1 VHDPREMR
9 ITNIETISLRLPEIE
24 LRADGTQDAFIVR
37 IDTDEGV
44 SGYGEADTSPSVAA
58 AFIDMPASHSML
70 VGMRETLLGRDP
82 FDIEPIWLDL
92 YETTA
97 HAGTR
102 AAAIHTISAID
113 IALHDLV
120 GRALG
125 QPVHRLLGGC
135 FRDRVRVY
143 ASALMPET
151 AEGVRRHVTTQ
162 VDRGHR
168 AIKLGWGPLGYDAR
182 RDVELVD
189 AARAAAGPDVDVMID
204 IGRRWQFKHA
214 LEMSRRLAEYD
225 LYWLEEPLSVE
236 DIDGYRR
243 LCEQSPL
250 KIAAAEHEATI
261 WSFRD
266 WMVRGGLDIVQPDL
280 ARCGGFSQGRRIA
293 QAAFELGR
301 ECVPHAFSTG
311 ILIAA
316 SLQLV
321 AAMPRGTYCEY
332 TVAESHDALDV
343 LASGFEFADGCVR
356 VPTGP
361 GLGIEIDEE
370 KLARHRVA

>member
-1 VHDPREMR
+1 MIRAGMR
-9 ITNIETISLRLPEIE
+9 ITNVETIHLRLPEIE
-24 LRADGTQDAFIVR
+24 LRADGTQDAFIIR

-44 SGYGEADTSPSVAA
+44 SGYGEADTSPTVAQ
-58 AFIDMPASHSML
+58 AFVDMPASHSML
-70 VGMRETLLGRDP
+70 VGMRQTLLGRDP
-82 FDIEPIWLDL
+82 FDIEPIWHDL
-92 YETTA
+92 YGTTA

-113 IALHDLV
+113 IALHDLM

-125 QPVHRLLGGC
+125 VPVHTLLGGR

-143 ASALMPET
+143 ASALMPATPDE
-151 AEGVRRHVTTQ
+151 VRRHVTAQ
-162 VDRGHR
+162 VENGHR
-168 AIKLGWGPLGYDAR
+168 ALKLGWGPLGFDAR
-182 RDVELVD
+182 RDVALVA
-189 AARAAAGPDVDVMID
+189 AAREAAGPDVDVMID

-214 LEMSRRLAEYD
+214 LEMSRRFADYD
-225 LYWLEEPLSVE
+225 LYWLEEPLAVE

-243 LCEQSPL
+243 LCEASPL

-266 WMVRGGLDIVQPDL
+266 WLVRGGLDIVQPDL

-321 AAMPRGTYCEY
+321 AAMPGGTYCEY

-343 LASGFEFADGCVR
+343 LASGFEFADGLVR
-356 VPTGP
+356 VPSGP
-361 GLGIEIDEE
+361 GLGIEIDEQ

>member
-1 VHDPREMR
+1 MISAEMR
-9 ITNIETISLRLPEIE
+9 ITNVETIILRLPEIE

-82 FDIEPIWLDL
+82 FDIEPIWHDL

-125 QPVHRLLGGC
+125 QPGPPPARRQLPRPRPRL
-135 FRDRVRVY
+135 R
-143 ASALMPET
+143 E
-151 AEGVRRHVTTQ
+151 
-162 VDRGHR
+162 R
-168 AIKLGWGPLGYDAR
+168 AHARDAR
-182 RDVELVD
+182 RGAPARDD
-189 AARAAAGPDVDVMID
+189 AGRARAIGRSSSAGDRSGSTRAETSSSSTPPATPPGPDVDVMID

-214 LEMSRRLAEYD
+214 LEMSRRFAEYD
-225 LYWLEEPLSVE
+225 LYWLEEPLAVE

-243 LCEQSPL
+243 LCEASPL

-332 TVAESHDALDV
+332 TVAESHAALDV
-343 LASGFEFADGCVR
+343 LASGFAFADGLVR

-361 GLGIEIDEE
+361 GLGIEIDEQ

>member
-1 VHDPREMR
+1 
-9 ITNIETISLRLPEIE
+9 
-24 LRADGTQDAFIVR
+24 
-37 IDTDEGV
+37 
-44 SGYGEADTSPSVAA
+44 
-58 AFIDMPASHSML
+58 MPASHSLL

-82 FDIEPIWLDL
+82 FDIEPIWHDL

-102 AAAIHTISAID
+102 GAAIHTISAID
-113 IALHDLV
+113 IALHDLM

-125 QPVHRLLGGC
+125 VPVHSLLGGS
-135 FRDRVRVY
+135 FRESVRVY

-151 AEGVRRHVTTQ
+151 PEAVRRHVTAQ
-162 VDRGHR
+162 VEKGHR
-168 AIKLGWGPLGYDAR
+168 ALKLGWGPLGFDAR
-182 RDVELVD
+182 RDVELVA
-189 AARAAAGPDVDVMID
+189 AAREAAGPGVDVMID

-214 LEMSRRLAEYD
+214 LEMSRRFAEYD
-225 LYWLEEPLSVE
+225 LYWLEEPLAVE

-243 LCEQSPL
+243 LCEASPL

-316 SLQLV
+316 SLQMV
-321 AAMPRGTYCEY
+321 AAMPGGTYCEY

-343 LASGFEFADGCVR
+343 LASGFAFADGLVR
-356 VPTGP
+356 VPAGP
-361 GLGIEIDEE
+361 GLGIEIDEQ

>member
-1 VHDPREMR
+1 
-9 ITNIETISLRLPEIE
+9 
-24 LRADGTQDAFIVR
+24 
-37 IDTDEGV
+37 
-44 SGYGEADTSPSVAA
+44 
-58 AFIDMPASHSML
+58 MPASHSML

-82 FDIEPIWLDL
+82 FDIEPIWHDL

-125 QPVHRLLGGC
+125 QPVYRLLGGR
-135 FRDRVRVY
+135 FRDSVRVY

-151 AEGVRRHVTTQ
+151 PDEVRRHVTTQ
-162 VDRGHR
+162 VERGHR
-168 AIKLGWGPLGYDAR
+168 ALKLGWGPLGFDAR
-182 RDVELVD
+182 RDVELVA
-189 AARAAAGPDVDVMID
+189 AAREAAGPDVDVMID

-214 LEMSRRLAEYD
+214 LEMSRRFAEYD
-225 LYWLEEPLSVE
+225 LYWLEEPLAVE

-243 LCEQSPL
+243 LCEASPL

-316 SLQLV
+316 SLQMV
-321 AAMPRGTYCEY
+321 A
-332 TVAESHDALDV
+332 VDA
-343 LASGFEFADGCVR
+343 
-356 VPTGP
+356 
-361 GLGIEIDEE
+361 
-370 KLARHRVA
+370 ARHLLRVHGRGVARRARRARLGLRVRRRLRARARRARASASRSTRRSSPATAWRRR